1 MGEGTGNASG
11 VDLLQTVVQESLGRN
26 QHVLGRQVAGLTHA
40 DSLLQPQPR
49 GNCLNWVV
57 GHMAASREKML
68 SVIGEETVFGPDA
81 LAHYVRGSEP
91 ILADGDGVLPLADLL
106 SGFDAQQDRLAR
118 AIAAASPEALAQPSP
133 GMEGMSVIEELQF
146 HAWHETY
153 HLGQTD
159 LLRQLSGVD
168 DCVIA

>member
-1 MGEGTGNASG
+1 MGEGTGNASE
-11 VDLLQTVVQESLGRN
+11 VELLRTVVQESLGRN

-57 GHMAASREKML
+57 GHMAASREGML
-68 SVIGEETVFGPDA
+68 GVLDEDAVFGMNA
-81 LAHYVRGSEP
+81 LVHYVRGSEP

-106 SGFDAQQDRLAR
+106 SGFNAQQERLAR
-118 AIAAASPEALAQPSP
+118 AIAAASPETLAHPSP

-146 HAWHETY
+146 LAWHETY

-159 LLRQLSGVD
+159 FLRQLSGVD